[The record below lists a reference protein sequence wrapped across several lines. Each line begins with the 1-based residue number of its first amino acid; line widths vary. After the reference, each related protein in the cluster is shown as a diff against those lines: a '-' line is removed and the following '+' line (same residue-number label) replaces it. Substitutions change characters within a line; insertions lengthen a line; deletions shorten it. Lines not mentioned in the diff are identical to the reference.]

1 MTLASRSPAVSCSVP
16 VLCFLPQPLSSS
28 RPRSCEVP
36 GIKNL
41 PFPPSIFTSPE
52 QPSTPVQ
59 GVPQVPSTGGSL
71 PDLSSLHFPS
81 PLPTPLD
88 QDEPSYPG
96 PSTLSGG
103 SSTGNLA
110 STLTQLG
117 INAAGGNSSYHHPS
131 PGSTDLNPD

>member
-1 MTLASRSPAVSCSVP
+1 MRSMSPSAVFPYPVP
-16 VLCFLPQPLSSS
+16 PIEENVLDEDKLLKAWDTKKPLSSS

-36 GIKNL
+36 GIN
-41 PFPPSIFTSPE
+41 IFTSPE

-110 STLTQLG
+110 SNLTQLG
-117 INAAGGNSSYHHPS
+117 INVAGGNGSYHHPS
-131 PGSTDLNPD
+131 P